1 MPHIN
6 LLPWREELRTAKK
19 RQFNTAMG
27 GAAIVTALAVVFV
40 HIQMTSMITSQNQR
54 NQFLENTI
62 KQVEKEIEE
71 IRDLK
76 NAKENLLARMEVIQK
91 LQSSRPEIVHLFEEI
106 ANATPK
112 GVFLLDTSRNG
123 DKLTI
128 TGVADSNDSV
138 SAFMRNLDASEWLS
152 NPKLS
157 VIDSSKKEYENSSWF
172 NLEVTQTAPSAKS
185 PAQAEEEKA

>member
-6 LLPWREELRTAKK
+6 LLPWREELRSAKQ
-19 RQFNTAMG
+19 RQFNTSLA
-27 GAAIVTALAVVFV
+27 GAAIVTALAIVFV
-40 HIQMTSMITSQNQR
+40 HIQMTSMIESQNQR

-62 KQVEKEIEE
+62 KKVEKEIEE
-71 IRDLK
+71 IRNLK
-76 NAKENLLARMEVIQK
+76 RDKENLLARMEVIQK

-112 GVFLLDTSRNG
+112 GVFLLDASRTG
-123 DKLTI
+123 SKLNI

-138 SAFMRNLDASEWLS
+138 SAFMRNLDASAWLT

-157 VIDSSKKEYENSSWF
+157 VIDSSKKEYENASWF
-172 NLEVTQTAPSAKS
+172 SLEVTQTAPQEQPQS
-185 PAQAEEEKA
+185 EEDKA

>member
-6 LLPWREELRTAKK
+6 LLPWREELRTAKQ
-19 RQFNTAMG
+19 RQFNTSLA

-40 HIQMTSMITSQNQR
+40 HIQMTSMIEGQNQR
-54 NQFLENTI
+54 NQFLENII
-62 KQVEKEIEE
+62 KKVEKEIEE

-76 NAKENLLARMEVIQK
+76 RDKETLQARLDVIQK

-106 ANATPK
+106 SNATPK
-112 GVFLLDTSRNG
+112 GVFLLDASRTG
-123 DKLTI
+123 DRLSI

-138 SAFMRNLDASEWLS
+138 SAFMRNLDASPWLK

-157 VIDSSKKEYENSSWF
+157 IIDSAKKEFENASWF
-172 NLEVTQTAPSAKS
+172 KLDVNQATPSVEAKKD
-185 PAQAEEEKA
+185 EKKA

>member
-6 LLPWREELRTAKK
+6 LLPWREELRTAKQ
-19 RQFNTAMG
+19 RQFNTALA

-40 HIQMTSMITSQNQR
+40 HIQMTSMIESQNQR

-62 KQVEKEIEE
+62 KKVEKEIEE

-76 NAKENLLARMEVIQK
+76 RDKESLLARMEVIQK

-112 GVFLLDTSRNG
+112 GVFLLDTARTG
-123 DKLTI
+123 DKLNI

-138 SAFMRNLDASEWLS
+138 SAFMRSLDASEWLT

-157 VIDSSKKEYENSSWF
+157 VIDSSKPEYPNSSWF
-172 NLEVTQTAPSAKS
+172 SLEVTQTAPS
-185 PAQAEEEKA
+185 EKPKV